1 MPFRYYNAHP
11 YNRLVDDCVKRSI
24 ALTTGIS
31 YKDVKKGL
39 NEHKKITGAKAFNE
53 KGNPGS
59 YMENALGFPRTIA
72 QKRSD
77 GTRETVEEFARS
89 HPKGRYVVSVVGHW
103 TACIDGIIYDTW
115 DCSKERIL
123 SYYEVTRFERRL
135 VEKKYCFTLDRESE
149 NCVLI
154 TVYDGNG
161 IFATKQFAKE
171 TALEYVAGLY
181 ERGFFNF
188 DEMGDYI

>member
-171 TALEYVAGLY
+171 TALEYVAELY